1 MPREATGLAIVPS
14 VTEESGQQWD
24 PGGVLGAAADR
35 IWEAGFA
42 PFHSLRKTALNSEVA
57 KPF

>member
-1 MPREATGLAIVPS
+1 MAIVPS